1 MAYILAFQSRIDRS
15 STHEFNYCLFCW
27 LTGCVCVRSVLTG
40 ITIKYTQH
48 SDMWQNYKT
57 KPFFSLQHLRWIHN
71 PPKQKSSKTAV
82 CTRRTVYLWIGYDL
96 TVDDHLYASKPKQKT
111 RTIREAR
118 LYGTQRHKKIWNGLI
133 IHISKPVHINS
144 LIKLLLN
151 CILIECNWFFVLFT
165 SSHRSLKPKE
175 KLPTKLH
182 LHSSFWNDS
191 DFFGWWKLCG
201 FHLWS
206 Y

>member
-1 MAYILAFQSRIDRS
+1 MCKRAYIRGIYFGISKPHWSQFNIMS
-15 STHEFNYCLFCW
+15 STIAYFAGW
-27 LTGCVCVRSVLTG
+27 LADWMSVCVRSVLTG

-57 KPFFSLQHLRWIHN
+57 KLFFSLQHLRWIHN

-118 LYGTQRHKKIWNGLI
+118 LYGTQRHKKNMKW
-133 IHISKPVHINS
+133 INYTYFKACS
-144 LIKLLLN
+144 HKL
-151 CILIECNWFFVLFT
+151 T
-165 SSHRSLKPKE
+165 H
-175 KLPTKLH
+175 
-182 LHSSFWNDS
+182 
-191 DFFGWWKLCG
+191 
-201 FHLWS
+201 
-206 Y
+206 